1 MTIVRKL
8 TFSTALLS
16 SSITSNPTIKM
27 MKGILFFS
35 AVALCAAASSAEAQR
50 SSRRESSS
58 VELGIDGGVMF
69 GLDDPKSSIVSLP
82 VQDFRVGFLVSP
94 TWEIEPRF
102 NLTSI
107 HGGGVTATSY
117 SLALGALYQP
127 GGDRVGKGLYVRPFL
142 GVAGAKASGAGVSGS
157 SNNGFGGAGVGL
169 KLPWNDRRLATRMEA
184 NYTHGFG
191 DGGGNAIGVLIG
203 LSFFTR

>member
-1 MTIVRKL
+1 
-8 TFSTALLS
+8 
-16 SSITSNPTIKM
+16 M

-50 SSRRESSS
+50 SSRRESTS

-69 GLDDPKSSIVSLP
+69 SLDNPRTSIVSLP

-94 TWEIEPRF
+94 TWELEPRF
-102 NLTSI
+102 NLNSI
-107 HGGGVTATSY
+107 HGGGLSATSY
-117 SLALGALYQP
+117 SFEVGALYQP
-127 GGDRVGKGLYVRPFL
+127 SGDRVGKGLYGRPFL
-142 GVAGAKASGAGVSGS
+142 GFTGTKASGAGVSAS
-157 SNNGFGGAGVGL
+157 SNNGFGGVGVGL
-169 KLPWNDRRLATRMEA
+169 KLPWDDRRLATRMEA

-191 DGGGNAIGVLIG
+191 NGGGNAIGVLIG

>member
-1 MTIVRKL
+1 
-8 TFSTALLS
+8 
-16 SSITSNPTIKM
+16 

-50 SSRRESSS
+50 SSRRGSTS

-69 GLDDPKSSIVSLP
+69 GLDNPKSSIVSLP

-94 TWEIEPRF
+94 TWELEPRF
-102 NLTSI
+102 NLTSV
-107 HGGGVTATSY
+107 HGGGASATSY
-117 SLALGALYQP
+117 SFALGVLYQP
-127 GGDRVGKGLYVRPFL
+127 AGDRVGRGLYGRPFL
-142 GVAGAKASGAGVSGS
+142 GVAGASVSGAGVSGS
-157 SNNGFGGAGVGL
+157 SNNGFGGVGVGL
-169 KLPWNDRRLATRMEA
+169 KLPWDDRRLATRMEA

-191 DGGGNAIGVLIG
+191 NGGGNAIGVLIG

>member
-1 MTIVRKL
+1 
-8 TFSTALLS
+8 
-16 SSITSNPTIKM
+16 M
-27 MKGILFFS
+27 MKRILFFG
-35 AVALCAAASSAEAQR
+35 ALALCAVASSAEAQR
-50 SSRRESSS
+50 SSRRGSTS

-69 GLDDPKSSIVSLP
+69 GLDDPATTVISLP

-94 TWEIEPRF
+94 TWELEPRF

-107 HGGGVTATSY
+107 HGGGISATSY
-117 SLALGALYQP
+117 SFEAGVLYQP
-127 GGDRVGKGLYVRPFL
+127 GGDRVGKGLYGRPFL
-142 GVAGAKASGAGVSGS
+142 GFTGVSASGSGVSGS
-157 SNNGFGGAGVGL
+157 TNNGFGGVGVGL

>member
-1 MTIVRKL
+1 
-8 TFSTALLS
+8 LS

-27 MKGILFFS
+27 MKGILFFG

-50 SSRRESSS
+50 SSRREPSS

-102 NLTSI
+102 NLTSV

-117 SLALGALYQP
+117 SFALGALYQP

-191 DGGGNAIGVLIG
+191 NGGGNAIGLLIG